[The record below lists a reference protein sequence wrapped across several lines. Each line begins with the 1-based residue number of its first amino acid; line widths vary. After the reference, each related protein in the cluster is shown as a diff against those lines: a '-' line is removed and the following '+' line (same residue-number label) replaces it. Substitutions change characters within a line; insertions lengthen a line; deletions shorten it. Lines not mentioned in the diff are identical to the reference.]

1 MWLRGCLAAGVLW
14 LSSYGVTAT
23 ERELVRLEAT
33 RLSMGCVYAIAAYGH
48 DGDAL
53 PQVVDEALDEVDRI
67 DRLMSHY
74 RPDSPLSRVNQQA
87 SRLAVQV
94 DPELFDF
101 LARSIDY
108 SRASDGAFDITV
120 GPLMKA
126 WGFFHGE
133 GRVPTDRELA
143 AARRRVGY
151 KHVVLNPAERTVRFD
166 VPGVELDL
174 GGIAKGYA
182 VDRVIDLLRRRQ
194 VTAAL
199 VSAGGSTVY
208 GMGAP
213 PGEDAWRVRV
223 QDPIAPGRI
232 AFTAALR
239 DRALSVAGTS
249 ERFFQRGHKRYAH
262 IMDPHSGR
270 PVRDVLA
277 VAVLAATGTTGDA
290 VDDAVFV
297 RGVEGSRRYLE
308 RYPTTEAFVFLPARD
323 AWRMVHLG
331 CPRSDAHPQAPSSD
345 LLEIDNRVGGHPR
358 D

>member
-1 MWLRGCLAAGVLW
+1 MTIRSCLVAAAVWLSFQTAAGA
-14 LSSYGVTAT
+14 GG
-23 ERELVRLEAT
+23 ELVRREAH
-33 RLSMGCVYAIAAYGH
+33 RLSMGCVYAITAYGTD
-48 DGDAL
+48 DGAL
-53 PQVVDEALDEVDRI
+53 PRALEEALDEIDRI

-74 RPDSPLSRVNQQA
+74 KPESPLSRLNQRAAGAAVHVN
-87 SRLAVQV
+87 
-94 DPELFDF
+94 PELFDF
-101 LARSIDY
+101 IARSIEY

-126 WGFFHGE
+126 WGLFRGD
-133 GRVPTDRELA
+133 GRVPTERELL

-151 KHVVLNPAERTVRFD
+151 HHVLLDPAARTVRFD

-182 VDRVIDLLRRRQ
+182 VDRAIDLLRRRR

-213 PGEDAWRVRV
+213 PGEDAWPVNI
-223 QDPIAPGRI
+223 QDPVMPGRI

-239 DRALSVAGTS
+239 DRALSMAGIS
-249 ERFFQRGHKRYAH
+249 EKFFERGHARYGH
-262 IMDPHSGR
+262 IMDPRTGR
-270 PVRDVLA
+270 PVQGLLA

-290 VDDAVFV
+290 LDDALFV
-297 RGVEGSRRYLE
+297 HGVERGKAYLKA
-308 RYPTTEAFVFLPARD
+308 YPATQAYFLLPAGNG
-323 AWRMVHLG
+323 WRMVAVG
-331 CPRSDAHPQAPSSD
+331 SANAREVDD
-345 LLEIDNRVGGHPR
+345 GVGGHPR